1 MRKKQK
7 AGKNSITK
15 KVDMINQAISNEV
28 IVPPCGLQLTD
39 FEQLLWDTFIKSR
52 QPSDW
57 NDPHLVLLYNLVKTQ
72 SELMQERELYALESS
87 VMHSDRGTPVPNPR
101 GRIIADLS
109 RLIVTQA
116 KPLALDASPSDIK
129 TIKAQSKD
137 FDDVKSKMSKKPNK
151 LLA

>member
-7 AGKNSITK
+7 AGKNSIAK
-15 KVDMINQAISNEV
+15 KVDMINQAIEGAV
-28 IVPPCGLQLTD
+28 FVPPCNLTLTD
-39 FEQLLWDTFIKSR
+39 FEQGLWDTFIKSR

-57 NDPHLVLLYNLVKTQ
+57 NDPHLMLLYNLVKTQ
-72 SELMQERELYALESS
+72 SELNNERDAYAKEESI
-87 VMHSDRGTPVPNPR
+87 MYTDKGTPIANPR

-109 RLIVTQA
+109 RLLISQA
-116 KPLALDASPSDIK
+116 KPLALDASPSDMK

-137 FDDVKSKMSKKPNK
+137 FDEVKSKMDSKPNK